1 MLPKGSQD
9 ELPLSK
15 SVNFDVDI
23 NAKGLHISGTDC
35 FGVHHK
41 VWNRAVPPQLL
52 LCFTAAA
59 LELHSCWVGVSLVV
73 TEPPL
78 PHPEAILVSSVL
90 KETGRI
96 WSFSFKNTVVKERKS
111 REKLYFSLG

>member
-15 SVNFDVDI
+15 SVNLDVDI
-23 NAKGLHISGTDC
+23 NAKGLHSSGTEELRI
-35 FGVHHK
+35 HHK

-59 LELHSCWVGVSLVV
+59 MELHSC
-73 TEPPL
+73 
-78 PHPEAILVSSVL
+78 
-90 KETGRI
+90 
-96 WSFSFKNTVVKERKS
+96 
-111 REKLYFSLG
+111 

>member
-23 NAKGLHISGTDC
+23 NAKGLHISGTDW

-41 VWNRAVPPQLL
+41 VWNRAVLPQLL

-90 KETGRI
+90 KETDRI
-96 WSFSFKNTVVKERKS
+96 WSFSFKNAVLKERKS